1 MSPTERECTTTWV
14 RDLIYGPL
22 FFINHIYTYVCY
34 LSSCDMIKVWGYF
47 YRSRKNLQLL
57 QAVISIKEDSTY
69 VSSNVERNV
78 EVNLEGIDGNLWLI
92 GNYFTNLIY
101 LKKIK
106 RQFIFA
112 SLLCNLTEV

>member
-22 FFINHIYTYVCY
+22 FFINLIYTYVCY